1 MIHIS
6 NFEKGGIMAT
16 APARQKEE
24 LMVTEVQLT
33 KRAGPTT
40 KRAGPTTKRLAE
52 MLMGDYS
59 ESGAYGDYTVT
70 KHGGERIQI
79 KGAMAIR
86 VLDRGELNLLTDT
99 GRWYL
104 FAPNEWQTAFPTQ
117 PEPGKGN

>member
-1 MIHIS
+1 M
-6 NFEKGGIMAT
+6 GT
-16 APARQKEE
+16 APAPKKEE
-24 LMVTEVQLT
+24 LTVTEVQPT

-40 KRAGPTTKRLAE
+40 KRAGATTKRLAE
-52 MLMGDYS
+52 MLMEDYS

-70 KHGGERIQI
+70 KTGGERVQI

-86 VLDRGELNLLTDT
+86 VLDRGVLNLLTDT

-117 PEPGKGN
+117 PEPGKSNGN